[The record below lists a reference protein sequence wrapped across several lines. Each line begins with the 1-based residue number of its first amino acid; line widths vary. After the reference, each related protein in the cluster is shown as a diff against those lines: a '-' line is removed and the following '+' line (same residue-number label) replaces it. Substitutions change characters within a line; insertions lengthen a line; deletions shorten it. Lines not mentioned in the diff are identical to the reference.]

1 MNIILSAETML
12 KEHAQTSGR
21 HSYSVTNYLVM
32 KEDKNRLLEKINPLT
47 SGNFPV
53 YLLSYRHRSFLPSSL
68 LAASPNQDCAI
79 AMWIAAPGNAAAS
92 GAGIQK

>member
-1 MNIILSAETML
+1 MNIILSAQTTL

-32 KEDKNRLLEKINPLT
+32 EEDNHCLFEKINPLA
-47 SGNFPV
+47 SGIFTV
-53 YLLSYRHRSFLPSSL
+53 YLLSYSHRSFLPSSL
-68 LAASPNQDCAI
+68 LAASPNQDCGVAL
-79 AMWIAAPGNAAAS
+79 WIAAPGNAAAS